1 MAEIRLPS
9 ADQFERIIQQM
20 EILNA
25 GTQIDDYT
33 GSPGGKVLM
42 AGDKNNG
49 FYGVVPHHAMGSLV
63 DNPINNK
70 VFNAQNLALA
80 VGITQGAAQFD
91 ETPWLKFS
99 RNGRILYVPLK
110 PIRRSLS
117 WDHIYSAGAVY
128 GTGSAIST
136 GEQFMLDND
145 GNYGAGAR
153 VAQNAR
159 IKAGSFEFIVR
170 LMKGAGNDP
179 TNSYDNAD
187 RGSDGPAN
195 EWNNLI
201 LPLHEKAPSSFAY
214 NQYAD
219 TPRPDWG
226 IGFSDSDLLT
236 HNRYGTGS
244 YQWMQETRDTV
255 ESSETGTIR
264 RVVRGNYGASHLGAS
279 PSSLVFSSYGWRPVL
294 ELL

>member
-9 ADQFERIIQQM
+9 AEQFERIIEQM
-20 EILNA
+20 EIMNA
-25 GTQIDDYT
+25 GTKIDDYT
-33 GSPGGKVLM
+33 GSPGGKVLI
-42 AGDKNNG
+42 AGDKENG
-49 FYGVVPHHAMGSLV
+49 FYGVVPHHAMGDLV
-63 DNPINNK
+63 NNPINSK
-70 VFNAQNLALA
+70 TFNAQNLALA
-80 VGITQGAAQFD
+80 VGITQGVLQFN

-99 RNGRILYVPLK
+99 RNGRVLFVPLK
-110 PIRRSLS
+110 PIRRSIS
-117 WDHIYSAGAVY
+117 WDHIYLAGAVY
-128 GTGSAIST
+128 GTGSDISA

-153 VAQNAR
+153 VAQNAQV
-159 IKAGSFEFIVR
+159 KAGSFEYIVR

-179 TNSYDNAD
+179 TNSYNNSD
-187 RGSDGPAN
+187 RGSNGPGN

-226 IGFSDSDLLT
+226 IGLTDADLLT

-255 ESSETGTIR
+255 EGTEDGTVR
-264 RVVRGNYGASHLGAS
+264 RVIRGYFGASG
-279 PSSLVFSSYGWRPVL
+279 LVAAYSWYTYTGRGWRPVL